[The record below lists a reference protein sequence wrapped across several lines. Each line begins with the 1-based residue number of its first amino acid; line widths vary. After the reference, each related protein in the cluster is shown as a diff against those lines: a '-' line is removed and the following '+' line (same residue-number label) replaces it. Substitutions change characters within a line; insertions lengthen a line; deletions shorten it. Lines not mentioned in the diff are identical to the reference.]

1 MGSLSIN
8 LRYRPVRIGWC
19 VTRGD
24 FAAFRHSAR
33 RSFSLW
39 GGRFNPIIPIDDPAE
54 ACALIDLFR
63 VDCLHAVTKSEAATA
78 FIESQAHL
86 PWPDYQGRFVI
97 DRGHIGKTSTF
108 ADLLAPTRMLFEEHY
123 KNNPQADPLVVLHEW
138 SDDDPLAD
146 MLLATFGGLPPTEES
161 AHDYRGLIQ
170 QHLRAPLYKLAP
182 DIPIELPGMAQM
194 SLASF
199 NRLAMEQHY
208 AVRSSRNQP
217 GFYIGNAADF
227 DDLVSYWNLRA
238 TDIPL
243 IFYDPAHAA
252 RLDHLRDQWL
262 GRVAPQTGSQPIG
275 PAWRQGIA
283 IWSRSDPK
291 TLDLAGFGEQ
301 KMFSSV
307 NPVIWNGLNV
317 RAPIMMF
324 GSESVLASV
333 DDAKE
338 PPTIAFMIPNSPLK
352 DDGGLSDQQYVV
364 SVDPGIGLLGNER
377 FTLHPPFLP
386 HLNEFYGRNGVVRWN
401 KARAEP
407 GSLGI
412 VVGGSA
418 HDLTIRAIETR
429 KLFEE
434 IFKSVGISAAPS
446 PAGLVCNRLVRQ
458 MGGVD
463 GCRVFRI
470 GGVRDLIERY
480 PPDRSFTTSAAKQAI
495 RAVGSDHPLSDY
507 ESLYIEPRPP
517 GVRLTNDAVLA
528 HLLRKG
534 VFRPGLKLD
543 CPSCRLEFWRSLDDI
558 RTNAECE
565 YCGNLF
571 HVGPQLR
578 DRDWAYRRSG
588 LFGRNDNQEGAIPVV
603 LTLLQLHHLHEPT
616 SFAMTT
622 AMSLEPNGAEIHKC
636 ETDFVFLVNRGRD
649 HRVQVAIGECKTRKP
664 ITEDDVQN
672 LLRVAKAFPTD
683 RFDVFLIFSKLA
695 DFSDEEAHWI
705 AAANDEYVRRAIMLT
720 PRELDCWHAYERAA
734 ELFDIDRTIIDLE
747 GMAEATHR
755 IFFEKAAR
763 ASE

>member
-1 MGSLSIN
+1 M
-8 LRYRPVRIGWC
+8 
-19 VTRGD
+19 
-24 FAAFRHSAR
+24 
-33 RSFSLW
+33 W
-39 GGRFNPIIPIDDPAE
+39 GGRFNPIIPIDDPTE
-54 ACALIDLFR
+54 ARALIDLFR
-63 VDCLHAVTKSEAATA
+63 VDCLYAATKSEEAAA

-86 PWPDYQGRFVI
+86 PWPDYQRRFVI

-123 KNNPQADPLVVLHEW
+123 KNNPQADPLIVLHEW
-138 SDDDPLAD
+138 SEEDPLAD
-146 MLLATFGGLPPTEES
+146 ILLATFGGLPPTEES
-161 AHDYRGLIQ
+161 AHDYSGLIQ
-170 QHLRAPLYKLAP
+170 QYLRAPLHKLAP
-182 DIPIELPGMAQM
+182 DMPIELPGMAQM

-208 AVRSSRNQP
+208 AVRSNHYQP
-217 GFYIGNAADF
+217 GFYVGNAADF

-243 IFYDPAHAA
+243 IFYDPAHEG

-262 GRVAPQTGSQPIG
+262 GRVAPPAGSQPS
-275 PAWRQGIA
+275 PAWRHGIA
-283 IWSRSDPK
+283 IWSRSDPR
-291 TLDLAGFGEQ
+291 TLELTGFGEQ
-301 KMFSSV
+301 KMFCSV

-317 RAPIMMF
+317 RAPIMVF

-352 DDGGLSDQQYVV
+352 DNGGLSDQQYVV

-386 HLNEFYGRNGVVRWN
+386 HLNEFYGRNGVVHWN

-407 GSLGI
+407 GALGI

-429 KLFEE
+429 ELFEK
-434 IFKSVGISAAPS
+434 IFKSVGISATPS
-446 PAGLVCNRLVRQ
+446 PAGLVCDRLVRQ

-470 GGVRDLIERY
+470 GGVRDLIESY
-480 PPDRSFTTSAAKQAI
+480 PPERSFTTSAAKQAI
-495 RAVGSDHPLSDY
+495 RAEGSNHPLSNY
-507 ESLYIEPRPP
+507 ESLYIEPRRS
-517 GVRLTNDAVLA
+517 GARLTNDAVLA
-528 HLLRKG
+528 HLLRKE

-543 CPSCRLEFWRSLDDI
+543 CPSCRLEFWRSLDDV
-558 RTNAECE
+558 RTNADCE
-565 YCGNLF
+565 YCGHLF

-578 DRDWAYRRSG
+578 NRDWAYRRSG
-588 LFGRNDNQEGAIPVV
+588 LFGRNDNQQGALPVI

-616 SFAMTT
+616 SFAMST
-622 AMSLEPNGAEIHKC
+622 AMSLEPNGSDIRKC

-649 HRVQVAIGECKTRKP
+649 HRIQVAIGECKTRHA

-683 RFDVFLIFSKLA
+683 RFDVFLIFSKMA
-695 DFSDEEAHWI
+695 DFSEEEAKWI

-720 PRELDCWHAYERAA
+720 PRELDSWHPYERAA

-747 GMAEATHR
+747 GMANATHR
-755 IFFEKAAR
+755 IFFEKAPRPSQPLTDPANKGNQTVGSY
-763 ASE
+763 APQIDPGAT

>member
-19 VTRGD
+19 VKRGD
-24 FAAFRHSAR
+24 LAAFRHSAR

-39 GGRFNPIIPIDDPAE
+39 GGRFNPIIPIDDPTE
-54 ACALIDLFR
+54 ARALIDLFR

-78 FIESQAHL
+78 FIDSQAHL

-108 ADLLAPTRMLFEEHY
+108 ADLLAPTRTLFEEHY

-138 SDDDPLAD
+138 SDEDPLAD

-182 DIPIELPGMAQM
+182 DIPIELPGIAQM

-199 NRLAMEQHY
+199 NRFAIEQHY
-208 AVRSSRNQP
+208 AVRSSHNEP

-283 IWSRSDPK
+283 IWSRSDR
-291 TLDLAGFGEQ
+291 TNLNLAGFGEQ

-333 DDAKE
+333 DDSKE
-338 PPTIAFMIPNSPLK
+338 PPTIAFMIPDSPLK

-364 SVDPGIGLLGNER
+364 SVDPGIGLFDNER

-386 HLNEFYGRNGVVRWN
+386 HLNEFYGRNGVVHWN

-412 VVGGSA
+412 VVGGAA

-434 IFKSVGISAAPS
+434 IFKSIGISASPS

-463 GCRVFRI
+463 ACRVFRI

-528 HLLRKG
+528 HLLRKE
-534 VFRPGLKLD
+534 VFRPGLKLA

-565 YCGNLF
+565 YCTNLF

-603 LTLLQLHHLHEPT
+603 LTLLQLYHLHEPT

-622 AMSLEPNGAEIHKC
+622 AMSLDPNGAEIQKC
-636 ETDFVFLVNRGRD
+636 ETDFAFLVNRGRD

-705 AAANDEYVRRAIMLT
+705 SAANDEYVRRAIMLT

-755 IFFEKAAR
+755 IFFEKVAR

>member
-24 FAAFRHSAR
+24 LAAFRRSAR

-54 ACALIDLFR
+54 ARALIDLFR
-63 VDCLHAVTKSEAATA
+63 VDCLHAATRSEAVNA
-78 FIESQAHL
+78 FIKSQAHL
-86 PWPDYQGRFVI
+86 PWPDHQGGFVK
-97 DRGHIGKTSTF
+97 DRGHVGKTSTF
-108 ADLLAPTRMLFEEHY
+108 ADLLAPTRKLFEEHY
-123 KNNPQADPLVVLHEW
+123 KNNLQADPLVVLHEW
-138 SDDDPLAD
+138 SDEDPLAD
-146 MLLATFGGLPPTEES
+146 MLLATFGGLPPIGES

-170 QHLRAPLYKLAP
+170 QHLRAPIYKLTP
-182 DIPIELPGMAQM
+182 DIPIELPRISQM
-194 SLASF
+194 SLAGF
-199 NRLAMEQHY
+199 NGFAMRQHH
-208 AVRSSRNQP
+208 AVRSSHDQP
-217 GFYIGNAADF
+217 GFYVGDAADF

-238 TDIPL
+238 ANIPL
-243 IFYDPAHAA
+243 IFYDPAHAK
-252 RLDHLRDQWL
+252 RLDHSRNQWL
-262 GRVAPQTGSQPIG
+262 GRVAPLSGPPPIG
-275 PAWRQGIA
+275 PAWRRGVA
-283 IWSRSDPK
+283 IWSRSDLK
-291 TLDLAGFGEQ
+291 SLDLGCLGEQ
-301 KMFSSV
+301 TTFS
-307 NPVIWNGLNV
+307 PVSPGIWNGSNV
-317 RAPIMMF
+317 LAPIMMF
-324 GSESVLASV
+324 RSESVLASI

-338 PPTIAFMIPNSPLK
+338 PPTMAFMIPNSPLK
-352 DDGGLSDQQYVV
+352 DDGSLSDQQYVV
-364 SVDPGIGLLGNER
+364 SVDPGIGLLDNER

-386 HLNEFYGRNGVVRWN
+386 QLNEFYGRHGVVSWN

-418 HDLTIRAIETR
+418 HDLTTRAIDTR
-429 KLFEE
+429 KLFVE
-434 IFKSVGISAAPS
+434 IFRSVGISAAPS
-446 PAGLVCNRLVRQ
+446 PAGLVCDRLLRQ

-495 RAVGSDHPLSDY
+495 RAAGSDHPLSDY
-507 ESLYIEPRPP
+507 QSLYIDPRPP
-517 GVRLTNDAVLA
+517 GVSLTNDAVLA
-528 HLLRKG
+528 HLLRKE
-534 VFRPGLKLD
+534 VFRPGLRLH
-543 CPSCRLEFWRSLDDI
+543 CPSCLLDFWRSLDDI

-565 YCGNLF
+565 YCGDLF

-603 LTLLQLHHLHEPT
+603 LTLLQLHHLHGPT
-616 SFAMTT
+616 SFAVTT
-622 AMSLEPNGAEIHKC
+622 AMSLEPNGAAIRKC

-664 ITEDDVQN
+664 ITQDDVQN

-683 RFDVFLIFSKLA
+683 RFEVFLVFSKLD
-695 DFSDEEAHWI
+695 DFSDEEARWI
-705 AAANDEYVRRAIMLT
+705 SAANDGYVRRAIMLT
-720 PRELDCWHAYERAA
+720 PRELDRWHAYERAA
-734 ELFDIDRTIIDLE
+734 ELFDIDGTIIDLD

-755 IFFEKAAR
+755 IFLEKAAR
-763 ASE
+763 ASG